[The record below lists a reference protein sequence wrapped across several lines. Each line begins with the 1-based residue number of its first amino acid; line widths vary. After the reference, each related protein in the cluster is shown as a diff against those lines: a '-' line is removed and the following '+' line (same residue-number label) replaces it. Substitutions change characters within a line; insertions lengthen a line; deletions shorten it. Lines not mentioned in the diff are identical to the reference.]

1 MDFGPSI
8 RDIRLK
14 KGYSQKEIYQDIMS
28 KSYAI
33 EFEKGSHN
41 ISSYLLME
49 ILNRLSLDLEEFLF
63 IYNNYSLNT
72 YSDYI
77 YKLSKFSNAHDEEN
91 LRDLLASL
99 ANQSDSISQVRCAEI
114 RCRITM
120 IQQIKRYDS
129 FSLADF
135 SLSDQ
140 SLIQNHLLN
149 IETWTLQEIQLF
161 GNTIEFLPFD
171 KHFPL
176 FKSLSKSL
184 NLYIA
189 YDKGREIF
197 CSMLI
202 NLISQAIKHNYLDYA
217 TALNLDLLA
226 LSTDYK
232 EFFHHTV
239 ATYLQCVLLYKQTND
254 KEKMND
260 AQELLS
266 FISKLGQPSLATELS
281 LLLSA

>member
-1 MDFGPSI
+1 MNFGPNV
-8 RDIRLK
+8 RDIRIK
-14 KGYSQKEIYQDIMS
+14 KGYSQKEIYTDIMS

-33 EFEKGSHN
+33 EFEKGNHN

-49 ILNRLSLDLEEFLF
+49 ILDRLSLDLEEFLF
-63 IYNNYSLNT
+63 IYNHYSLNT

-77 YKLSKFSNAHDEEN
+77 YKLSKFSNAHDEEH
-91 LRDLLASL
+91 LKTLLTSL
-99 ANQSDSISQVRCAEI
+99 SNQSDSISQIHCAEI

-120 IQQIKRYDS
+120 IQQIKAKGS
-129 FSLADF
+129 FSLSDF
-135 SLSDQ
+135 SIADQ

-176 FKSLSKSL
+176 FKRLSKSL
-184 NLYIA
+184 NQYIA

-202 NLISQAIKHNYLDYA
+202 NLISQAIKHDYLDYA
-217 TALNLDLLA
+217 KVLNQDLLV
-226 LSTDYK
+226 LSNDYK

-239 ATYLQCVLLYKQTND
+239 ATYFKCVLSFKQTN
-254 KEKMND
+254 EMNKVD
-260 AQELLS
+260 EANELLY
-266 FISKLGQPSLATELS
+266 FISKLGQPSLATELT
-281 LLLSA
+281 LLLTS